1 MVLPKIRIQTIAT
14 PIQPRKEA
22 APAEVVLQVAAQA
35 KAPRLPVP
43 QEARP
48 QAPPQAPPQV
58 TPQAP
63 PKATPKTT
71 PKTTPTARKDQETV
85 ATKIEVVVVVV
96 VVVVVAMPNVQKMR
110 SVWVV

>member
-1 MVLPKIRIQTIAT
+1 MLPKIRIQTIAT

-48 QAPPQAPPQV
+48 QAPPQV

-63 PKATPKTT
+63 PKAT

-96 VVVVVAMPNVQKMR
+96 VVVVVAMPNVPKMR

>member
-35 KAPRLPVP
+35 KAPRLPVL
-43 QEARP
+43 QEAR
-48 QAPPQAPPQV
+48 PQAPPQV

-71 PKTTPTARKDQETV
+71 PKTTTTARKDQETV

-96 VVVVVAMPNVQKMR
+96 VVVVVAMPNVPKMR

>member
-43 QEARP
+43 QEAR
-48 QAPPQAPPQV
+48 PQAPPQV

-96 VVVVVAMPNVQKMR
+96 VVVVVAMPNVPKMR

>member
-43 QEARP
+43 QEAR
-48 QAPPQAPPQV
+48 PQAPPQV

>member
-22 APAEVVLQVAAQA
+22 APAKVVLQVAAQA
-35 KAPRLPVP
+35 KVPRLPVP
-43 QEARP
+43 QEAR
-48 QAPPQAPPQV
+48 PQAPPQV

-96 VVVVVAMPNVQKMR
+96 VVVVVAMPNVPKMR

>member
-1 MVLPKIRIQTIAT
+1 LVLPKIRIQTIAT

-43 QEARP
+43 QEAR
-48 QAPPQAPPQV
+48 PQAPPQV